1 LRAFVSE
8 ALADRSLQY
17 VERSFRA
24 RRPGVPRPHTLVGR
38 CPFGRRLDRPSWGL
52 GAPLAHGRWSSAAR
66 NSAENDEG
74 GELPEV
80 YRHAF
85 LFTHHRLLDRNSA
98 PTLHVPSSSQSPL
111 SHLTQLPHTVTSLS
125 LFTQSPHSRHR
136 PTSDTSSLSSVY
148 PPCLLSACLPAH

>member
-1 LRAFVSE
+1 MLRGPFERGVQE
-8 ALADRSLQY
+8 CPGRTRWLA
-17 VERSFRA
+17 
-24 RRPGVPRPHTLVGR
+24 
-38 CPFGRRLDRPSWGL
+38 
-52 GAPLAHGRWSSAAR
+52 GAPLAGAWTAHRGGSAPRLRTA
-66 NSAENDEG
+66 AGALDEG

-125 LFTQSPHSRHR
+125 LFTQS
-136 PTSDTSSLSSVY
+136 
-148 PPCLLSACLPAH
+148 